1 MPWRRRHGPR
11 FGRFFEEWVED
22 GQSDGS
28 VPDVGSSETD
38 SEHTEEQHE
47 LLNGGFGRALYCGY
61 YRPMSEY
68 HACPNEASAQ
78 RYRCRLCQ
86 VICCKEFCLARQN
99 GVCRHCKKAWPG
111 MEELEEKANTLKQ
124 RLLASRA
131 RKSASESDYMEPMP
145 KTMLRPTTKPM
156 PKAMMCASRI
166 PVGLVGGNV
175 SFGNSSASTDP
186 AIPASLGCSYTLPH
200 HNRQRSRSGSPASNL
215 VGLCPI
221 CFERPRNHCLV
232 PCGHRMCLQ
241 CGELCL
247 PICPQC
253 RGDCTQCIRVW
264 D

>member
-1 MPWRRRHGPR
+1 M
-11 FGRFFEEWVED
+11 ED

-38 SEHTEEQHE
+38 SENTEER
-47 LLNGGFGRALYCGY
+47 RARYCGY

-68 HACPNEASAQ
+68 HACPNDSSAQ

-86 VICCKEFCLARQN
+86 VICCKEFCLARQRD
-99 GVCRHCKKAWPG
+99 VCKHCKEAWPG
-111 MEELEEKANTLKQ
+111 VLEELEERANTLKE
-124 RLLASRA
+124 RLLAKRA
-131 RKSASESDYMEPMP
+131 RKRWWATQEPMPMP
-145 KTMLRPTTKPM
+145 KTMPRPTTKPM
-156 PKAMMCASRI
+156 PKAMHGSQELRQSRI

-175 SFGNSSASTDP
+175 SFGGSSASTD
-186 AIPASLGCSYTLPH
+186 SYTLPH
-200 HNRQRSRSGSPASNL
+200 HNRQRSRSRSPASNF
-215 VGLCPI
+215 VGSCPI

-241 CGELCL
+241 CGLLCL

-253 RGDCTQCIRVW
+253 RGDCTLCIRVW

>member
-1 MPWRRRHGPR
+1 M
-11 FGRFFEEWVED
+11 ED

-47 LLNGGFGRALYCGY
+47 LLNDGLGRALYCGY
-61 YRPMSEY
+61 YGN
-68 HACPNEASAQ
+68 ACPNDSSAQ

-86 VICCKEFCLARQN
+86 VICCKELCLARQN
-99 GVCRHCKKAWPG
+99 GVCKHCNKAWPG
-111 MEELEEKANTLKQ
+111 FEDLEAKANRLKQ
-124 RLLASRA
+124 RLLAGPISKARA
-131 RKSASESDYMEPMP
+131 RNSASAPAVEPMP
-145 KTMLRPTTKPM
+145 KTMPRPTTKPM
-156 PKAMMCASRI
+156 PNAMCQSRI

-175 SFGNSSASTDP
+175 SFGGSSASTYD
-186 AIPASLGCSYTLPH
+186 SYTLPH
-200 HNRQRSRSGSPASNL
+200 HNNQRSRSRSPASNL
-215 VGLCPI
+215 VGSCPI

-241 CGELCL
+241 CGLLCL